1 MMRFLTFIKKEF
13 YHILRD
19 RRTLLILF
27 GMPIA
32 QILLFGFALTN
43 EVKNAKL
50 AVWDQ
55 AADAQSQKIVQA
67 LAASQYFELSH
78 QIGSEQ
84 ELEPVFSSNEAG
96 LIVIIPPSVDEQ
108 LAHNHAAKIQLI
120 ADASNPNIATTLV
133 NYASAII
140 QTHSNTQRIA
150 QRPPYQIGVETR
162 MLYNPQQNDAYNFVP
177 GVMAMV
183 LMLVSA
189 MMTSIAIVR
198 EKEMGTM
205 EVLLVSPMKP
215 IQIILAK
222 AVPYLVLS
230 LVNVL
235 TILLLSVYVLD
246 VPINGSI
253 PLLIAESIV
262 FIITSLSLGLL
273 ISSITES
280 QQTAMLISMMGLMLP
295 TILFSGFLFPIE
307 NMPLPLQVISNAIPA
322 KWFYLIV
329 KGVMI
334 KGLSFAGIWKET
346 LILGGMTLFLLT
358 VSLAKFKIRL
368 A

>member
-1 MMRFLTFIKKEF
+1 MRFLTFIKKEF

-19 RRTLLILF
+19 KRTLLILF
-27 GMPIA
+27 GMPVA

-55 AADAQSQKIVQA
+55 AGDAHSERLVQA
-67 LAASQYFELSH
+67 LVASQYFELSH
-78 QIGSEQ
+78 RIESQDQ
-84 ELEPVFSSNEAG
+84 LEPVFRSGEAG
-96 LIVIIPPSVDEQ
+96 LIVVIPPSMEND
-108 LAHNHAAKIQLI
+108 LAHEHQAKVQLI
-120 ADASNPNIATTLV
+120 ADATNPNIATTLV

-140 QTHSNTQRIA
+140 RSHGTMSRVQQA
-150 QRPPYQIGVETR
+150 PPYQIGVETR

-222 AVPYLVLS
+222 AVPYLILS
-230 LVNVL
+230 LVNVA

-246 VPINGSI
+246 VPINGSLV
-253 PLLIAESIV
+253 LLVLEAMLFTIA
-262 FIITSLSLGLL
+262 SLALGLL
-273 ISSITES
+273 ISSITDS

-295 TILFSGFLFPIE
+295 TIIFSGFLFPIE
-307 NMPLPLQVISNAIPA
+307 NMPLPLQVISNAIPS
-322 KWFYLIV
+322 KWFYMIV

-334 KGLSFAGIWKET
+334 KGLSLDGVWKET
-346 LILGGMTLFLLT
+346 VILGGMTFALIT

>member
-1 MMRFLTFIKKEF
+1 M
-13 YHILRD
+13 
-19 RRTLLILF
+19 ILF
-27 GMPIA
+27 GMPVA
-32 QILLFGFALTN
+32 QILLFGFALSN
-43 EVKNAKL
+43 EVKNADL
-50 AVWDQ
+50 AVWNQ
-55 AADAQSQKIVQA
+55 SGDAYSERLVQA
-67 LAASQYFELSH
+67 LVASQYFSFNRRIEH
-78 QIGSEQ
+78 QS
-84 ELEPVFSSNEAG
+84 ELEAAFRSGEVD
-96 LIVIIPPSVDEQ
+96 LILIIPPQVEESLIHGQQAQV
-108 LAHNHAAKIQLI
+108 QLI

-140 QTHSNTQRIA
+140 ADHAGSIQRVA
-150 QRPPYQIGVETR
+150 MRPPYQIGVETR

-222 AVPYLVLS
+222 AVPYLALS
-230 LVNVL
+230 LVNVAS
-235 TILLLSVYVLD
+235 ILLLSVFVMD
-246 VPINGSI
+246 VPINGSLL
-253 PLLIAESIV
+253 LLILEASL
-262 FIITSLSLGLL
+262 FILTSLALGLL
-273 ISSITES
+273 ISSVTDS
-280 QQTAMLISMMGLMLP
+280 QRTAMLISMMALMLP
-295 TILFSGFLFPIE
+295 TILFSGFMFPIE
-307 NMPLPLQVISNAIPA
+307 NMPVPLQVISNAIPS
-322 KWFYLIV
+322 KWFYYIV

-334 KGLSFAGIWKET
+334 KGLGFFGVWKET

-358 VSLAKFKIRL
+358 VSIAKFKIRL